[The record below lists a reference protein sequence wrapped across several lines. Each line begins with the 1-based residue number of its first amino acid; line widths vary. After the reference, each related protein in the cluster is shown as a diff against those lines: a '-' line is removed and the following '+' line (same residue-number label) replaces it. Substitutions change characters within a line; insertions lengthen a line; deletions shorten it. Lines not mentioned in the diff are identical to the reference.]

1 MERLQYVKGTIVDVV
16 NRRVF
21 GGEIRI
27 ENGMIQSIVEAKDIT
42 HTSGP
47 YILPGFVD
55 AHIHVESSMLPPSE
69 FARLATIHG
78 TVATVSDPHEIANV
92 LGVSGVDYMIN
103 DGRNVPITFI
113 WGAPSCVP
121 ATTFETAG
129 AILDSVAVAQLLD
142 RPEIKYLSEVMNF
155 PGVIHGDAEVLA
167 KIKASHQRKKP
178 VDGHAPGLMGDEL
191 KKYISAGI
199 STDHE
204 SYMLEEAREKLA
216 LGMKIIIREG
226 SAAKNFAAL
235 HPILKDSASMCMFGS
250 DDKHP
255 NDLVVGHINAVVARA
270 VKLGYDLMDI
280 LTVACVNPVRHYGI
294 RIGLLQRGDPA
305 DFVIVEDLKEFKV
318 LKTVLKGR
326 VVARDGKPQI
336 PRRKSAIVNQFNI
349 GQIDAGVF
357 TIGSGSENVRVI
369 EALDGQLITNSIT
382 GKPKIENGNVLSDP
396 DQDLLKIV
404 VVNRYKRAKPAI
416 GFIKNFG
423 LKHGAIASSVAHDSH
438 NVVAVGADDNMIAKA
453 VNLIIEEKGGVAAVS
468 ETIEEILPLGI
479 AGLMS
484 DQDGFEVGRSYTK
497 VDALAKE
504 LGSTLTAP
512 FMTLSFMALPVIP
525 TLKMT
530 DRGLF
535 DVAIFSHVDLPVK

>member
-336 PRRKSAIVNQFNI
+336 PRR
-349 GQIDAGVF
+349 
-357 TIGSGSENVRVI
+357 
-369 EALDGQLITNSIT
+369 
-382 GKPKIENGNVLSDP
+382 
-396 DQDLLKIV
+396 
-404 VVNRYKRAKPAI
+404 
-416 GFIKNFG
+416 
-423 LKHGAIASSVAHDSH
+423 
-438 NVVAVGADDNMIAKA
+438 
-453 VNLIIEEKGGVAAVS
+453 
-468 ETIEEILPLGI
+468 
-479 AGLMS
+479 
-484 DQDGFEVGRSYTK
+484 
-497 VDALAKE
+497 
-504 LGSTLTAP
+504 
-512 FMTLSFMALPVIP
+512 
-525 TLKMT
+525 
-530 DRGLF
+530 
-535 DVAIFSHVDLPVK
+535 